1 MYNLR
6 YHIAS
11 LVAVF
16 LSLAI
21 GLLLG
26 TIVVERGTL
35 DRQREAV
42 VEALQDEFR
51 TLGEEN
57 DTLSAE
63 NEAREDYVSDT
74 LGQLVSGRLAGR
86 TIVVLTNSGRTDGL
100 GPITDAIRMA
110 GGEPVTVTFNEPL
123 LGLEDEKISS
133 VTTMVI
139 GPRLAD
145 DLQDSVVASLTS
157 EWTTSATERPLTSAL
172 VMSGAMAMGEF
183 PLEAAADAIVVMAAW
198 EDGPDQLAL
207 ALAEAFREIDADV
220 SGAEATTQ
228 HTSIAV
234 ATVERGLSAVD
245 HVDMAEGQFSLVYVL
260 GGEAEGYF
268 GVGAG
273 AQARYPL
280 VVMLEPEE

>member
-26 TIVVERGTL
+26 TIVVERGIL

-57 DTLSAE
+57 DTLGAE
-63 NEAREDYVSDT
+63 NEAREDYVNDT
-74 LGQLVSGRLAGR
+74 LPQLVSGRLAGR
-86 TIVVLTNSGRTDGL
+86 TVVVVTNSGRTDGL
-100 GPITDAIRMA
+100 GSITDAIRMA

-123 LGLEDEKISS
+123 LGLDAGEMSS
-133 VTTMVI
+133 VATGVI

-145 DLQDSVVASLTS
+145 DLQDSVVTSLTT
-157 EWTTSATERPLTSAL
+157 EWTNPAAERPLTSAL

-207 ALAEAFREIDADV
+207 ALAEQFRKIEADA
-220 SGAEATTQ
+220 SGAEATAR
-228 HTSIAV
+228 HTGVAV

-245 HVDMAEGQFSLVYVL
+245 HADMAEGRFSLVYL
-260 GGEAEGYF
+260 LSGEAEGYF
-268 GVGAG
+268 GIGAG
-273 AQARYPL
+273 AQARYPAI
-280 VVMLEPEE
+280 VVPESGE

>member
-16 LSLAI
+16 LSLTI

-63 NEAREDYVSDT
+63 NEAREDYVNDT
-74 LGQLVSGRLAGR
+74 LPQLVSGRLAGR
-86 TIVVLTNSGRTDGL
+86 TVIVVTNSGRTDGL
-100 GPITDAIRMA
+100 GSITDTIRMA

-123 LGLEDEKISS
+123 LGLENGEMSS
-133 VTTMVI
+133 AATAVI
-139 GPRLAD
+139 EPPLDA
-145 DLQDSVVASLTS
+145 DLQGSIVASLTR
-157 EWTTSATERPLTSAL
+157 EWTTPATERPLTSAL
-172 VMSGAMAMGEF
+172 VMSGAMSMSEF
-183 PLEAAADAIVVMAAW
+183 PPEAAVDAIVVMAAW

-207 ALAEAFREIDADV
+207 ALAEGFREIEADA

-228 HTSIAV
+228 HTGVAV

-245 HVDMAEGQFSLVYVL
+245 HVDMAEGQFSLVFIL
-260 GGEAEGYF
+260 SGLEEGYF
-268 GVGAG
+268 GVGPG
-273 AQARYPL
+273 AQAHYP
-280 VVMLEPEE
+280 VVVVAEPQE